1 MTITSPELAVPNP
14 PRREHARQV
23 NQQLRAILISAA
35 VGKLELNPNGQWAW
49 IEDETGL
56 PISSALAD
64 ALEGRCRS

>member
-35 VGKLELNPNGQWAW
+35 VGKLECNPNGQWAW

-64 ALEGRCRS
+64 ALEGYRQS